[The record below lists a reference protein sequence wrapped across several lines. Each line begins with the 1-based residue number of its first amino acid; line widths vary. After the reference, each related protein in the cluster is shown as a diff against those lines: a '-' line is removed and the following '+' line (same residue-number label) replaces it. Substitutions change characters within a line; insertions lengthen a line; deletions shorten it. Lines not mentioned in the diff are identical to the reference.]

1 MTVSGQGNPHSTRSF
16 EERWACWCP
25 VPAGAEPLPTPP
37 HRSARASRWHLARP
51 SPGPPAPRS
60 PYGLDQGPFD
70 GAASPLVRPYLVAVE
85 REQARQS
92 RRRLALVLAA
102 DFGVDLDLDRH
113 TIGAEQVVAC

>member
-1 MTVSGQGNPHSTRSF
+1 MSIIHALLRGVLGVL
-16 EERWACWCP
+16 
-25 VPAGAEPLPTPP
+25 VPGTGRRRAISRPATQIC
-37 HRSARASRWHLARP
+37 ARRP
-51 SPGPPAPRS
+51 EAPRTTEPGPPAARS

-70 GAASPLVRPYLVAVE
+70 GTASPLVRPYLVAVE

-102 DFGVDLDLDRH
+102 DFGIDLDRH

>member
-1 MTVSGQGNPHSTRSF
+1 MAPGTGRRRAGTCLF
-16 EERWACWCP
+16 E
-25 VPAGAEPLPTPP
+25 
-37 HRSARASRWHLARP
+37 
-51 SPGPPAPRS
+51 PGPGHESEASSRTTGPLPAPRS

-102 DFGVDLDLDRH
+102 DFGIDLDRH